1 MTPTFKNGP
10 SLYRLLESAP
20 LTILSEF
27 LTKADKG
34 KFASYFAAVPW
45 QDKPEESGA
54 APFRKHLTAV
64 ANEMPA
70 TAAAELDRLAQR
82 VLTLAEGRGVEAIN
96 RVAEQLFAQ
105 ERIDAYRA
113 QLNALGR
120 SLWLFLTEY
129 GLFDDAECL
138 FHANHFRNV
147 GRMYEA
153 FELGGSADVQLV
165 WNDEVRTTLEAQL
178 KEMLEVPG
186 RCRTT
191 HLRVTE
197 RDHEGREQV
206 QHLIIVRH
214 GGLPT
219 SVPNFDEVE
228 GISEELHYRPLNEA
242 MLLYSPHSGVIEIIS
257 TSPGVRQQI
266 AACFAE
272 NILKMDLSDRP
283 LTLKQYNFSRF
294 LTSLRLDCPAIPG
307 VDIERVAVVDVEARP
322 DNPMHRAG
330 LKVSAEDDIEDVAVA
345 LFGQDHLFKRATSL
359 ARIVIAVKYTPV
371 GESKAK
377 TLNIT
382 LSEPNRCNLR
392 SNRDPVQR
400 ELGYA
405 LLSAWNILRSVEPM
419 TPAQEQSAFPALLQ
433 LYDQTSKEVAGQFF
447 LSRKLNLDDLLTA
460 GFIEKR
466 GRYTTLRLEDEGI
479 AQEVDVRTA
488 GRPGVV
494 YYEHP
499 VDGGHVEL
507 PITAVEKYGIKLDW
521 LNEIVLKKLGAFLL
535 KPEPQELD
543 KNLTF
548 LGQIQLGVEVVPCYL
563 ARDLRTPATL
573 QRLDVLMRAMS
584 GRGIG
589 LVLAAGRDTPK
600 CLGPNVVLAVADFLA
615 QGIEERLVNIDALA
629 LTFNQAKQL
638 ARGGMVVDFARHGN
652 YSATLSI
659 PGKPPLLVTGTK
671 AIKFIEALVNAYN
684 LGAPVI
690 PTKQLLQSAGSES
703 KSPSQLFPKGV
714 WASIEG
720 VYVGPPP
727 GHQRGYFQLLT

>member
-34 KFASYFAAVPW
+34 KFASYFAVVPW

-54 APFRKHLTAV
+54 GPFRKHLTAV

-70 TAAAELDRLAQR
+70 TAALALDRLAQR
-82 VLTLAEGRGVEAIN
+82 ALTLAEGRGVEAIN
-96 RVAEQLFAQ
+96 LVAEKIFAQ
-105 ERIDAYRA
+105 ERIDAYRT
-113 QLNALGR
+113 QLSALGR
-120 SLWLFLTEY
+120 SLWLFLIEY
-129 GLFDDAECL
+129 ELFDDAECL
-138 FHANHFRNV
+138 FHANHFRNF

-153 FELGGSADVQLV
+153 FELDTSADIQLV
-165 WNDEVRTTLEAQL
+165 WNEEVKTTLEVQL
-178 KEMLEVPG
+178 KEMLDLPG

-191 HLRVTE
+191 HLQVTE
-197 RDHEGREQV
+197 RDREGREQV

-214 GGLPT
+214 GGMLS
-219 SVPNFDEVE
+219 SVPNFDEIE
-228 GISEELHYRPLNEA
+228 GITDEIHYRPLNEA
-242 MLLYSPHSGVIEIIS
+242 MLLYLPNDGVIEIIS
-257 TSPGVRQQI
+257 TSPSVRQQI
-266 AACFAE
+266 AGCFAE

-322 DNPMHRAG
+322 DNPKHRAG
-330 LKVSAEDDIEDVAVA
+330 LKVSAEDDIEEVAVA
-345 LFGQDHLFKRATSL
+345 LFGPDHLFKRATSL

-400 ELGYA
+400 DLGYA

-419 TPAQEQSAFPALLQ
+419 TPAQEQSAFPTLLQ

-460 GFIEKR
+460 GFIEKC
-466 GRYTTLRLEDEGI
+466 GRFKTLRLEEEGMI
-479 AQEVDVRTA
+479 QEVEVRSA

-494 YYEHP
+494 CYEHP

-507 PITAVEKYGIKLDW
+507 PITAVEKYRIKRDW
-521 LNEIVLKKLGAFLL
+521 LNEIVLKKLGAILVKAGL
-535 KPEPQELD
+535 QRLD
-543 KNLTF
+543 ENLIL
-548 LGQIQLGVEVVPCYL
+548 LGQIQLGAEVVPCYL

-573 QRLDVLMRAMS
+573 QRLDILLRGLS
-584 GRGIG
+584 DKGIG
-589 LVLAAGRDTPK
+589 VVLTAGRDNPL
-600 CLGPNVVLAVADFLA
+600 CLGPNVIMPLVDFITDSADAPLF
-615 QGIEERLVNIDALA
+615 VTDAIA
-629 LTFNQAKQL
+629 SAFIHGKQL
-638 ARGGMVVDFARHGN
+638 ARGGMVLDLIRYSN
-652 YSATLSI
+652 YTATLYI
-659 PGKPPLLVTGTK
+659 PGKPTLTLSGPK
-671 AIKFIEALVNAYN
+671 AVNFFQALVDAYR
-684 LGAPVI
+684 LGTPAVQ
-690 PTKQLLQSAGSES
+690 TKRLMQAAGSNS
-703 KSPSQLFPKGV
+703 SSPSQLLGLEFWRSV
-714 WASIEG
+714 EG
-720 VYVGPPP
+720 VYVGPPL
-727 GHQRGYFQLLT
+727 GAKRGYFQLLV